1 MYERNG
7 VKVKSL
13 QIYRLNAKKLMGL
26 CAAVYFCSYLTR
38 NNYSAVMVEM
48 IAKEGFAKS
57 EAAAALTGLFFT
69 YAIGQIIS
77 GYLGDRL
84 RPSTLIFCGLLV
96 SAAMNCLIPVSG
108 NAWTM
113 TVIWCVNGFAQAFMW
128 PPIVKILSSF
138 LEEEEYKKAAVR
150 VNWGGSLGTV
160 FVYFAA
166 PALIAVGSWKY
177 VFVFSAAA
185 AAAMAFLWLFGYR
198 KIEKGAICAK
208 TEGTPAADSD
218 KDNKERLCMP
228 GYTWP
233 ILGTVMLAIIMHGIL
248 RDSITTWM
256 PTYISEM
263 FRMESTVSIFSGVVL
278 PVFGILMLQVVSA
291 VNRKFLKNE
300 MLCAAVFFAV
310 GAAALLLLSLF
321 GKTHLIWAILMLML
335 AVGCMYGVNLIL
347 VCVIPNYFSRTGKA
361 SLVSGLLNACTY
373 VGSCISTYGIAVVS
387 EQSGWGATAAVWF
400 AAAAFGTVLCAV
412 LIFAW
417 KRFKSTVNS

>member
-1 MYERNG
+1 M
-7 VKVKSL
+7 
-13 QIYRLNAKKLMGL
+13 NAKKLTGL

-38 NNYSAVMVEM
+38 INYSAVMVEM

-57 EAAAALTGLFFT
+57 EAAAALTGLFFS
-69 YAIGQIIS
+69 YGIGQIIS

-84 RPSTLIFCGLLV
+84 RPHLLIFWGLLV
-96 SAAMNCLIPVSG
+96 SAAMNLLIPVSG
-108 NAWTM
+108 EAWTM
-113 TVIWCVNGFAQAFMW
+113 TVIWCVNGLAQAFMW
-128 PPIVKILSSF
+128 PPLVKIMSAF

-160 FVYFAA
+160 FVYFTA

-185 AAAMAFLWLFGYR
+185 AAAMAFLWLFSYR
-198 KIEKGAICAK
+198 KIEKGAVCAK
-208 TEGTPAADSD
+208 TEGTAAADSD
-218 KDNKERLCMP
+218 KKRLSVP
-228 GYTWP
+228 GYAWP
-233 ILGTVMLAIIMHGIL
+233 MLGAAMLAIVMHGIL
-248 RDSITTWM
+248 RDGITTWM
-256 PTYISEM
+256 PSYISEM

-300 MLCAAVFFAV
+300 MLCTAVFFAV

-321 GKTHLIWAILMLML
+321 GKTHWIWALLMLML

-347 VCVIPNYFSRTGKA
+347 VCVLPNYFSRTGKA

-373 VGSCISTYGIAVVS
+373 VGSCVSTYGIAVIS
-387 EQSGWGATAAVWF
+387 ERSGWGATAAVWF

-412 LIFAW
+412 LIFVW
-417 KRFKSTVNS
+417 KTFKSAVNS